1 MDKVVDLKRVLEKTK
16 AEMQTEDSQ
25 VKNVAQPSNVK
36 KSTNPITANIN
47 PMQRAIAPAI
57 FRIFLAFSC

>member
-16 AEMQTEDSQ
+16 AEMKTEDSQ

-36 KSTNPITANIN
+36 KSTNPILKKLAQFKNDNLSKKFDIN
-47 PMQRAIAPAI
+47 DLLR
-57 FRIFLAFSC
+57 

>member
-1 MDKVVDLKRVLEKTK
+1 MDKVVDLKRVLKKTK

-36 KSTNPITANIN
+36 KSTNPILKKLVQFKNDNLSNKFDIN
-47 PMQRAIAPAI
+47 DLLR
-57 FRIFLAFSC
+57 